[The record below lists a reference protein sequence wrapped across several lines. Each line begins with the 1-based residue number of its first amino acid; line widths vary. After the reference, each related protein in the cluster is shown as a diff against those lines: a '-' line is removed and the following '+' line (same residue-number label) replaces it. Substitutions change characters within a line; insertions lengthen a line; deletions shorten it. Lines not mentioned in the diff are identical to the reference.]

1 MTFDKAFTRTVGL
14 EDDFSDDANDSGGA
28 TRFGITEAVARANGY
43 GGDMREL
50 PFDLAKNIARR
61 QYWDTLRLDDIA
73 ILSEPVAAELF
84 DTSYNMGTG
93 TAGKFLQRALNIF
106 NRQGKDYPD
115 LVIDGIVGPG
125 TLFAL
130 RTFANLRGADGEAA
144 LLRALND
151 QQGVRYME
159 IAERNPSQEGFE
171 FGWFLKRVS

>member
-1 MTFDKAFTRTVGL
+1 MGFDEAFARTVGL
-14 EDDFSDDANDSGGA
+14 EGGFSDDANDSGGA

-50 PFDLAKNIARR
+50 PFDLAKNIAKS
-61 QYWDTLRLDDIA
+61 QYWDTLRLDDVA
-73 ILSEPVAAELF
+73 LLSGAVAAEMF
-84 DTSYNMGTG
+84 DTSYNMGIRS
-93 TAGKFLQRALNIF
+93 AGKFLQRALNIF

-115 LVIDGIVGPG
+115 LVVDGIVGPG

-130 RTFANLRGADGEAA
+130 RAFANLRGADGESV

-159 IAERNPSQEGFE
+159 IAERQPSQEGFE